1 MEESLLMMITVVVA
15 VEVRDEE
22 LTEVVGTVPVAMV
35 VVTVGEEVLGKG
47 TLPLILKLMA
57 FPIFAII
64 L

>member
-1 MEESLLMMITVVVA
+1 MMITVVVA

-22 LTEVVGTVPVAMV
+22 LTEAVGAVPVAMV
-35 VVTVGEEVLGKG
+35 EVAMGEEVLGKG
-47 TLPLILKLMA
+47 TLLLILKFMA